1 MHTKFRWMSR
11 FWFGQESVSIH
22 HSCWR
27 MPVDTLTLFDCNKP
41 LSQSSF
47 SFILLLLLTS
57 VVFEVFFLIDSILHF
72 LSHICPSCCSNMA
85 EDNND
90 FIREVFSSLHAFPQ
104 LLSKSFKERF
114 WSNIVFS
121 RSRRDTPS
129 KMKSCSG
136 LFLLWAGSWCVSI
149 GPAGFLF
156 VCRPGWGWK
165 INIIGLCRWGPYKC
179 GFSGGC
185 FGFGVFY
192 VCECALTFA
201 L

>member
-1 MHTKFRWMSR
+1 MNVQVLIRTGKCFHSPQLLENGCWHADVVWLQQTP
-11 FWFGQESVSIH
+11 QSVI
-22 HSCWR
+22 
-27 MPVDTLTLFDCNKP
+27 LFLYLINFCG
-41 LSQSSF
+41 
-47 SFILLLLLTS
+47 
-57 VVFEVFFLIDSILHF
+57 VWGFFLIDSILHF

-90 FIREVFSSLHAFPQ
+90 FIREVFSSLRAFPQ